1 MLAAE
6 IALPSPPADPP
17 KRRRHRAPVGDPRR
31 YRSLIAAA
39 LCNLGL
45 FRLYVLPGTRKL
57 IARSVT
63 VARPHKVPQGAVL
76 VGLYQQGGIASAD
89 VLEDVAE
96 LLQRLEREPPSEIRA
111 AEREQPATVAEPA
124 PAVATP
130 KKIPSTTWHWAPPKF
145 NPFTTD

>member
-1 MLAAE
+1 M
-6 IALPSPPADPP
+6 
-17 KRRRHRAPVGDPRR
+17 
-31 YRSLIAAA
+31 
-39 LCNLGL
+39 
-45 FRLYVLPGTRKL
+45 
-57 IARSVT
+57 
-63 VARPHKVPQGAVL
+63 L

-96 LLQRLEREPPSEIRA
+96 LLQRLEREPPSEIGA

-130 KKIPSTTWHWAPPKF
+130 KKITSTTWHWAPPKF